1 MCPLEEAPHQL
12 CPGAPGPLG
21 GPSLAAAQ
29 EAYIVPLAAP
39 CHFREGHLQPP
50 RLGGPW

>member
-1 MCPLEEAPHQL
+1 MRRPHTSCVQGL
-12 CPGAPGPLG
+12 RDLSG